1 MAVNIQQ
8 HIQLGQ
14 PGGFVPQLLLLG
26 KGLPHLGLGGGLL
39 LIEVVQLIF
48 HRLQP
53 LGHLGQGVVVPYR
66 DVLALFDLDNTSA
79 SHLTRRFLERAEQAG
94 QVVNVAED
102 LPKSFVLCRPAGG
115 EATVYLSQL
124 STATLLRRAE
134 NNRFE

>member
-1 MAVNIQQ
+1 MY
-8 HIQLGQ
+8 L
-14 PGGFVPQLLLLG
+14 
-26 KGLPHLGLGGGLL
+26 
-39 LIEVVQLIF
+39 
-48 HRLQP
+48 
-53 LGHLGQGVVVPYR
+53 HLGQGVVVPYR

-134 NNRFE
+134 NNSFDKQPKRAAGGGSCGGAAGAAPGRPDIPMEVFKCLKNSRQHYPGGARVRRL